1 MKFHHIGYAVKSI
14 SKTAK
19 VYELGGCRS
28 SQVVYDPVQN
38 VNICWIFG
46 GGTQIELLEP
56 VDGQSP
62 VNKILEKN
70 GVAPYHV
77 CYMVEDIE
85 EAILK
90 LKKMKYI
97 VVVSPVEA
105 PAITNSRV
113 AFLFNRDIGLVE
125 LVEAPGKITF

>member
-1 MKFHHIGYAVKSI
+1 MLDF
-14 SKTAK
+14 
-19 VYELGGCRS
+19 R
-28 SQVVYDPVQN
+28 
-38 VNICWIFG
+38 